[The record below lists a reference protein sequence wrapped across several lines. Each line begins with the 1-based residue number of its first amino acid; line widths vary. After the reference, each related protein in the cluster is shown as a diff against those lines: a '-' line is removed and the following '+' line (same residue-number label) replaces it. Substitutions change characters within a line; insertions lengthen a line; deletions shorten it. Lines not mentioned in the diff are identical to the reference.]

1 MSTHT
6 GDVGGDV
13 LDSTVDSSQ
22 NVTIGKEN
30 VQNVINVNPDEQHRN
45 AEDTHVITVRLL
57 NDWLSRFEK
66 RMDRESEERRKAQ
79 DELRRELDDV
89 KRIIGDMSSKFHGT
103 LRLPY
108 GHMQI
113 FAAAFF
119 LLWAPTPLFLS
130 DVRALI
136 GISWLFTVIATVAA
150 YMMSAFLWGY
160 LWFGGGR

>member
-1 MSTHT
+1 MATT
-6 GDVGGDV
+6 AGDVGND
-13 LDSTVDSSQ
+13 LIDSTVDSSQ

-30 VQNVINVNPDEQHRN
+30 VQNVINVGADEQHRN

-57 NDWLSRFEK
+57 NDWLGRFEK
-66 RMDRESEERRKAQ
+66 RMDRESEDRRKAQ
-79 DELRRELDDV
+79 DELRRELEEIKHV
-89 KRIIGDMSSKFHGT
+89 VGEMANRFSGT

-113 FAAAFF
+113 FAMAFI
-119 LLWAPTPLFLS
+119 LLWAPTPLYLDS
-130 DVRALI
+130 VRTAI
-136 GISWLFTVIATVAA
+136 GISSLFTVLTTAAA

>member
-1 MSTHT
+1 MTTQT

-13 LDSTVDSSQ
+13 IDSAVDSSQ

-30 VQNVINVNPDEQHRN
+30 VQNVINVNHDEQHRN
-45 AEDTHVITVRLL
+45 ADDTHVITVRLL

-79 DELRRELDDV
+79 DELRRELDEV
-89 KRIIGDMSSKFHGT
+89 KRIIGDMSSKFSGT

-113 FAAAFF
+113 FAAAFL

-130 DVRALI
+130 DVRSLI
-136 GISWLFTVIATVAA
+136 GISWVFTVLVTIGA